1 MVAFSRCGLWS
12 APRPSLCNVYEMTLR
27 PLFFASANFTLAGM
41 IEMAPRES
49 S

>member
-1 MVAFSRCGLWS
+1 
-12 APRPSLCNVYEMTLR
+12 MTLR